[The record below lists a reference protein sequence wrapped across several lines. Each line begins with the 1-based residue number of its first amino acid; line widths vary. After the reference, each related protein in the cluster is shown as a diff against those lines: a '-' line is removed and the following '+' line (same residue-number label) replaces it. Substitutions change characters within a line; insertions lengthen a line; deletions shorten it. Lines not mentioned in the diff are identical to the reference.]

1 MRRFRLLALAAVT
14 FALTACG
21 DRGFSSQVLTQS
33 TSSTTTP
40 HGPSTTVPDIGLP
53 ATIDPFG
60 PNPPPVTI
68 APVSEAPGA
77 PAGAGG
83 GSAGPSGAGPSADAP
98 VLATTAVPVPL
109 PGEASG
115 PAAGPTGSTGAP
127 EAQPAVPVAPAPP
140 RDPLEGWQRCQNRT
154 LDYSIS
160 YPPAWQT
167 DGSCAYFAPGP
178 VEAPRRASVAG
189 APFVALQLRDRSP
202 SALVPD
208 STGDIR
214 TLWSEPR
221 TIDGRQAVRYEGEI
235 VVSRDL
241 PLGTRLYGY
250 RIHNNGRVF
259 EVSTARLPGSS
270 DAEYQARKALVDLA
284 VKTLDFED

>member
-21 DRGFSSQVLTQS
+21 GTGFSSQVLTQS

-40 HGPSTTVPDIGLP
+40 HGPPTTVPDLGLP

-60 PNPPPVTI
+60 PNPPAPGPGVPGPAGDGTV
-68 APVSEAPGA
+68 PVSSGA
-77 PAGAGG
+77 
-83 GSAGPSGAGPSADAP
+83 SAGPSADGPAVVAAAAP
-98 VLATTAVPVPL
+98 AAA
-109 PGEASG
+109 PGETTSG
-115 PAAGPTGSTGAP
+115 PPAGPTGSTGAP
-127 EAQPAVPVAPAPP
+127 EPQPAVPVAPPAP

-167 DGSCAYFAPGP
+167 DGSCVYFAPGP
-178 VEAPRRASVAG
+178 VEAPRRASVAS

-208 STGDIR
+208 STTDIR

-259 EVSTARLPGSS
+259 EVSTARLPGGS